1 MARSARE
8 PGLSQARAV
17 AAYLV
22 GLRPIL
28 TSATH
33 ARQAWVKRIGLLMA
47 DTSRGNP
54 QLIAQQAGQI
64 GRDHGAAFRDAQRAL
79 DRLKPPIECSACH
92 GSLVAWIEKLVQSC
106 DVLTDIGRTGELRR
120 MRETQS
126 LLAEGRRYAQ
136 AFNDEYA
143 RLCQVL
149 RDHVSAV
156 KAKQAEAAA
165 ARPGRRPG

>member
-1 MARSARE
+1 MARSVRE

-28 TSATH
+28 ASATQT
-33 ARQAWVKRIGLLMA
+33 RQAWVKRIGLLMA

-54 QLIAQQAGQI
+54 QLITQQAGQI

-79 DRLKPPIECSACH
+79 DRLKPPPECSACH
-92 GSLVAWIEKLVQSC
+92 GALVAWIEKLVRSC
-106 DVLTDIGRTGELRR
+106 DVLSEIGRTGELRR
-120 MRETQS
+120 MRETQT

-136 AFNDEYA
+136 AFNEEYA

-149 RDHVSAV
+149 REHVSAV
-156 KAKQAEAAA
+156 KARQAEAGTTRA
-165 ARPGRRPG
+165 RRPG